1 MRTGPSLIGLLA
13 AGALAATAHASVYQ
27 QTVNADPKGEVD
39 VSNFAGSIEISAWDK
54 PQVAVR
60 ADIDSDWQHVDVSSE
75 KGYTSVRVTGRQNST
90 FWGGFG
96 WRGTGAVRLQVWV
109 PRASE
114 LNVSAVS
121 ARVISQGMLGVQRLQ
136 SVNGDITA
144 DVSDADTEVKTVN
157 GEIRLRGN
165 GRPGHLEV
173 HTVSGD
179 ATLESIAGDLEA
191 STVSGTL
198 SAALSP
204 ARTVRVNTTSGN
216 FTLTGRLTRD
226 ATLEAETISG
236 DLNVSAGSEAGYRY
250 DVQTFNGSV
259 NDCFGRKPERV
270 SAFAP
275 GKLLTGTLGDGG
287 AHLWIKTMS
296 GDVSLCDH

>member
-13 AGALAATAHASVYQ
+13 AGALAATAQASVYQ

-39 VSNFAGSIEISAWDK
+39 VSNVAGSIEITAWDK

-60 ADIDSDWQHVDVSSE
+60 ADIDSDWQHVEVSSE
-75 KGYTSVRVTGRQNST
+75 KGYTSVRVTGRRDST

-96 WRGTGAVRLQVWV
+96 WHGEVRLEVWV
-109 PRASE
+109 PRGSE

-121 ARVISQGMLGVQRLQ
+121 ARVVSRGMTGVQRLQ
-136 SVNGDITA
+136 SVSGDIAA
-144 DVSDADTEVKTVN
+144 DVSGADTEVKTVN
-157 GEIRLRGN
+157 GEIKLRGN
-165 GRPGHLEV
+165 GQPGHLEV

-179 ATLESIAGDLEA
+179 ASLESIAGDLEA
-191 STVSGTL
+191 TTVSGSL

-204 ARTVRVNTTSGN
+204 AHTVRVNTTSGS

-226 ATLEAETISG
+226 ATLEADTISG
-236 DLNVSAGSEAGYRY
+236 DLNVSAGSDAGYRY
-250 DVQTFNGSV
+250 EVQTFNGSV

-270 SAFAP
+270 SAYLP
-275 GKLLTGTLGDGG
+275 GKLLTGTLGDGS
-287 AHLWIKTMS
+287 AHLWIKSMS

>member
-13 AGALAATAHASVYQ
+13 AGALAATAHASEYQ

-39 VSNFAGSIEISAWDK
+39 VSNVAGSIEISAWDK

-60 ADIDSDWQHVDVSSE
+60 ADIDSDWQHVEVSSE
-75 KGYTSVRVTGRQNST
+75 KGYTSVRVTGRRDST

-96 WRGTGAVRLQVWV
+96 WRGGEVRLEVWV
-109 PRASE
+109 PRTSE

-121 ARVISQGMLGVQRLQ
+121 ARVDSRGMAGVQRLQ
-136 SVNGDITA
+136 SVSGDITA
-144 DVSDADTEVKTVN
+144 DVSAADTEVKTVN

-165 GRPGHLEV
+165 GQPGHLEV

-179 ATLESIAGDLEA
+179 AKLDSIAGDLEA
-191 STVSGTL
+191 TTVSGSL

-204 ARTVRVNTTSGN
+204 ARTVRVNTTSGS

-226 ATLEAETISG
+226 ATLEADTISG
-236 DLNVSAGSEAGYRY
+236 DLNVSAGSDAGYRY
-250 DVQTFNGSV
+250 EVQTFNGSV

-270 SAFAP
+270 SAFLP
-275 GKLLTGTLGDGG
+275 GKLLTGTLGDGS
-287 AHLWIKTMS
+287 AHLWIKSMS